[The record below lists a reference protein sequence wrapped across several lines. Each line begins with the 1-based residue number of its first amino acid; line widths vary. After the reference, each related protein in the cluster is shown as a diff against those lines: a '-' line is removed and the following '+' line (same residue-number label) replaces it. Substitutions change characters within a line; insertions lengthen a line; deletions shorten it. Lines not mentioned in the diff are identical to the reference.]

1 MKKKKSLECFTLAE
15 LKVLREEVIASKTKE
30 ELLER
35 VDSIIASREL
45 KISESLNA
53 RFSVDWFNID
63 PDYISLLHNNGIDTL
78 AQLRQIEDVREL
90 KGITEHGYEQISWA
104 REFFN
109 MEPVEQLPEK
119 KRSDIDEV
127 AKVIVKHS
135 KEVGGTYGR
144 K

>member
-1 MKKKKSLECFTLAE
+1 
-15 LKVLREEVIASKTKE
+15 
-30 ELLER
+30 
-35 VDSIIASREL
+35 
-45 KISESLNA
+45 
-53 RFSVDWFNID
+53 
-63 PDYISLLHNNGIDTL
+63 
-78 AQLRQIEDVREL
+78 
-90 KGITEHGYEQISWA
+90 
-104 REFFN
+104 